1 MNLILSNSSIVEKTE
16 KSWVLSVLITFYSS
30 KHSSCAGENT
40 GDVRVPKTDPPVC
53 TASQQQPPFLPK
65 SHHFPSTLNT
75 VMRRRESGLP
85 PGEQMRP
92 KPHLGRPPR
101 APQPVHSVMR
111 RWLPTC
117 PTAREKLISD
127 HLYCAASEHLHVMCS
142 KRLNF
147 VF

>member
-1 MNLILSNSSIVEKTE
+1 MGSSCPNH
-16 KSWVLSVLITFYSS
+16 FYSS

-65 SHHFPSTLNT
+65 SHHFASTLNT
-75 VMRRRESGLP
+75 VMRRESGLP

-101 APQPVHSVMR
+101 APQPDCTGKTHLKPPVLRCIRTS
-111 RWLPTC
+111 TC
-117 PTAREKLISD
+117 YVQQTSELRFLTFRGKSRPKLS
-127 HLYCAASEHLHVMCS
+127 LHFS
-142 KRLNF
+142 YSPF
-147 VF
+147 VLLIFKTKQP